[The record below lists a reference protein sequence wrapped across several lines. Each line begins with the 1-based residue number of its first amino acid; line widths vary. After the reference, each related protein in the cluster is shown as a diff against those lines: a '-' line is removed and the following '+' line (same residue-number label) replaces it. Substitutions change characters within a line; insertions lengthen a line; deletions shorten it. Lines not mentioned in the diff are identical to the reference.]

1 MIQRKPVRLNQ
12 RQTKYHNK
20 KTCLGSKKFDSVK
33 EKNIYLLLLG
43 KVKSGEIWNLER
55 QVKFELQPHYRN
67 KQGKMEKAITYIAD
81 FTYYDS
87 KGYHVVDVKSEITR
101 KDKVYRIKK
110 KILGYQKGID
120 IEEM

>member
-1 MIQRKPVRLNQ
+1 MIQRKLVRLNQ
-12 RQTKYHNK
+12 RQTKYNNK
-20 KTCLGSKKFDSVK
+20 RTYLGSKKFDSVK

-43 KVKSGEIWNLER
+43 KVKNGEIWNLER

-87 KGYHVVDVKSEITR
+87 KGYHVVDVKSAITR

>member
-1 MIQRKPVRLNQ
+1 MIQRKLVRLNQ
-12 RQTKYHNK
+12 KQTKYHNK
-20 KTCLGSKKFDSVK
+20 RTYLGSKKFDSVK